1 MVSKVGVEEDL
12 KLSRGNTSFLP
23 LKFIYCLTFC
33 PSMPGKPIAPC
44 GEGRADEMQRRYVHS
59 MNCGA
64 TADRLSHLVAF
75 CPALT
80 AVASRTLESRWMS
93 VTSCHK
99 HRRTSLSA
107 HLNMLFTDNNLKGHE
122 PSRLCSQS
130 SPGIK
135 DQTHRNGG
143 TFLFL
148 CVDKCKANVNH
159 TRGPIGPL
167 PPGKPISPWSPFS
180 P

>member
-1 MVSKVGVEEDL
+1 
-12 KLSRGNTSFLP
+12 
-23 LKFIYCLTFC
+23 
-33 PSMPGKPIAPC
+33 
-44 GEGRADEMQRRYVHS
+44 
-59 MNCGA
+59 
-64 TADRLSHLVAF
+64 
-75 CPALT
+75 
-80 AVASRTLESRWMS
+80 MS

-99 HRRTSLSA
+99 HRKRSLSA
-107 HLNMLFTDNNLKGHE
+107 HLKMLFTDNNLKGHQ

-135 DQTHRNGG
+135 DQTHRNEG
-143 TFLFL
+143 TFLFFGQVL
-148 CVDKCKANVNH
+148 ISVKANVDH